1 MKYLINTV
9 TLLAIMFS
17 ASLAGA
23 AEMKIGHLDLQ
34 RIVAESDA
42 GKIGHELLAA
52 KTKRYQ
58 DEINV
63 KIEQV
68 KKLKASQ
75 EAGPKKGKK
84 SIGARQQNPD
94 VIGEREL
101 QAMVTAYQ
109 NDLKAYDS
117 ELTRKVL
124 DEFTPILQQYA
135 TANKYDYILRSSD
148 GILFFDTKND
158 LTDLLIKEFNAK
170 RNK

>member
-84 SIGARQQNPD
+84 EHWCKATEPRCYWRARASGHGHRIP
-94 VIGEREL
+94 E
-101 QAMVTAYQ
+101 
-109 NDLKAYDS
+109 
-117 ELTRKVL
+117 
-124 DEFTPILQQYA
+124 
-135 TANKYDYILRSSD
+135 
-148 GILFFDTKND
+148 
-158 LTDLLIKEFNAK
+158 
-170 RNK
+170 

>member
-1 MKYLINTV
+1 
-9 TLLAIMFS
+9 
-17 ASLAGA
+17 
-23 AEMKIGHLDLQ
+23 
-34 RIVAESDA
+34 
-42 GKIGHELLAA
+42 
-52 KTKRYQ
+52 
-58 DEINV
+58 
-63 KIEQV
+63 
-68 KKLKASQ
+68 
-75 EAGPKKGKK
+75 
-84 SIGARQQNPD
+84 
-94 VIGEREL
+94 
-101 QAMVTAYQ
+101 MVTAYQ